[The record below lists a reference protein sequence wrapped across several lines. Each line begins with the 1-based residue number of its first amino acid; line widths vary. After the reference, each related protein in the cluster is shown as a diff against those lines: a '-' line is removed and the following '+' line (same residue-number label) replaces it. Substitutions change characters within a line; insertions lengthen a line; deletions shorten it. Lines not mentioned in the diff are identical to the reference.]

1 MTEESFEESLSVPIM
16 RAHRLPRRREAEQ
29 QIDEI
34 ARWMELNWGDKS
46 HFSCF
51 GWGSLTE

>member
-1 MTEESFEESLSVPIM
+1 MTEESLSVPIM
-16 RAHRLPRRREAEQ
+16 RAHRLPRRREAAQ

-34 ARWMELNWGDKS
+34 ARWMELNWGDKP

-51 GWGSLTE
+51 GWGSLTD